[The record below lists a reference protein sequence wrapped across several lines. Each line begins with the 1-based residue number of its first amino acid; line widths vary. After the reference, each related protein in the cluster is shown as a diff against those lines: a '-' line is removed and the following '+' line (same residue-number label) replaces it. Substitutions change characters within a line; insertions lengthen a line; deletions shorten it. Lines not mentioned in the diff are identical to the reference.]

1 MELVVEAFN
10 MEHALFCINSG
21 VHNLIIGNEVFASTY
36 SYSFSENEVI
46 NLINNKKSTKIWI
59 KVDAFFFEPDI
70 NRLICYLKWLSRLN
84 VDFVIFQDF
93 AVAQINDE
101 LKLNLKLHYA
111 SQTTNTSY
119 YQFDFFLENNIKS
132 LFLAREL
139 TITELIEI
147 CQNKGS
153 MKIEI
158 QGHGYGFIMHS
169 RWKMISNFENYFNE
183 KISNDDN
190 KLIQIKEKLRKYPN
204 LIFENRHGTHMFT
217 GYQIYTIDLLSKLD
231 SLGIDYLRLDFF
243 NTNFDYAKTITDLY
257 LKILTKK
264 TDIDNTINLFNELHK
279 NHCIDHGFLGN
290 IKDLPHLQK
299 D

>member
-1 MELVVEAFN
+1 MELIVEAYN
-10 MEHALFCINSG
+10 MEHALFCIDSG

-46 NLINNKKSTKIWI
+46 NLVNNKKNTKIWI
-59 KVDAFFFEPDI
+59 KIDTFFFEPDI

-84 VDFVIFQDF
+84 VDFIIFQDF

-101 LKLNLKLHYA
+101 LKLNLKLNYA

-132 LFLAREL
+132 IFLAREL
-139 TITELIEI
+139 TMTELIEI